1 MLKIITSIFGSLIFF
16 VLPSGTLA
24 QAQNDFLQP
33 ESGVEIGNE
42 FSEIS
47 DLVSHSLEKKKS
59 GKSVVASNWMV
70 VTANP
75 YASDAGANILSRG
88 GTAADAM
95 VAVQTVLGL
104 VEPQSSGMG
113 G

>member
-1 MLKIITSIFGSLIFF
+1 MLKIITSIFVSLIFF

-59 GKSVVASNWMV
+59 GKQV
-70 VTANP
+70 
-75 YASDAGANILSRG
+75 Y
-88 GTAADAM
+88 
-95 VAVQTVLGL
+95 VLGGL
-104 VEPQSSGMG
+104 LLLFQAILLFSMYGDKQPALSQLKQKNKMLSSKVNAILKGRPKG
-113 G
+113 L